1 MNYDEYLKFKADT
14 ANKRE
19 IYERLR
25 HLQETNRNVGITP
38 EAWNEIDTN
47 WQKVESQ
54 VSAFF
59 RHFFLVVRSRFTS
72 DSFLFVS
79 APPLAMASGH
89 RTSR

>member
-1 MNYDEYLKFKADT
+1 MESQYQELRAWLTTKISWFDQLHLAKGQAPMNYDEYLKFKADT
-14 ANKRE
+14 AAKRE

-54 VSAFF
+54 VRA
-59 RHFFLVVRSRFTS
+59 RNNR
-72 DSFLFVS
+72 
-79 APPLAMASGH
+79 AK
-89 RTSR
+89 